1 MGDGDVA
8 EEGAGGGGDDCKVGV
23 VAFEGGEEGEGDGVG
38 GVEGQGGWGVEVF
51 DGSLGVNVS
60 IIVLKKAKGEGLA
73 YPSVATGPSGGERFV
88 ACCGGSGLYG
98 GHGWEM

>member
-1 MGDGDVA
+1 
-8 EEGAGGGGDDCKVGV
+8 
-23 VAFEGGEEGEGDGVG
+23 
-38 GVEGQGGWGVEVF
+38 
-51 DGSLGVNVS
+51 
-60 IIVLKKAKGEGLA
+60 LA